1 MAEITLQCQ
10 GLDCPQPVLK
20 CKETIDISNPDRLI
34 VQVDNEAARENVT
47 RFLRSQNYQVLKVQ
61 DKGGIFELT
70 AEPKDRDASAAEKA
84 AGHEDRPQTS
94 PAPGPSA
101 HADDAHLV
109 LITSNVIG
117 HGDEELGHKLM
128 HNFIA
133 TLPEMGPSLWR
144 ILLLNS
150 GVKLAVEHS
159 PVLDNLKRLEEN
171 GVSILVCG
179 TCLDFFNLLEQKQV
193 GQTTNMLDVVT
204 SLQLADKV
212 IKV

>member
-1 MAEITLQCQ
+1 MSEIILQCQ

-20 CKETIDISNPDRLI
+20 CKEAITASNPDRLM

-47 RFLRSQNYQVLKVQ
+47 RFLRSQNYQVLNIQ
-61 DKGGIFELT
+61 DKDGIFELI
-70 AEPKDRDASAAEKA
+70 AESLNKDPSQTKQPAE
-84 AGHEDRPQTS
+84 EEIQSRSS
-94 PAPGPSA
+94 PGVKSWTPGA
-101 HADDAHLV
+101 YAHLV

-117 HGDEELGHKLM
+117 HGDDELGQKLM

-150 GVKLAVEHS
+150 GVKLAVGQS
-159 PVLDNLKRLEEN
+159 PVLDNLKKLEEN

-179 TCLDFFNLLEQKQV
+179 TCLDFFSLLEQKHV

>member
-1 MAEITLQCQ
+1 MSDITLQCQ

-20 CKETIDISNPDRLI
+20 CKEAITESNPDRLI
-34 VQVDNEAARENVT
+34 VRVDNEAARENVT

-61 DKGGIFELT
+61 EMDGIFELT
-70 AEPKDRDASAAEKA
+70 AESKDRDTSASEKGA
-84 AGHEDRPQTS
+84 QHEDRPQPS
-94 PAPGPSA
+94 LAPGPSA
-101 HADDAHLV
+101 HIDDAHLV
-109 LITSNVIG
+109 FITSNVIG
-117 HGDEELGHKLM
+117 HGDDELGLKLM

-150 GVKLAVEHS
+150 GVKLAVEQS
-159 PVLDNLKRLEEN
+159 PVLDNLKKLEEN

>member
-1 MAEITLQCQ
+1 MSDIILQCQ
-10 GLDCPQPVLK
+10 GLDCPQPVIK
-20 CKETIDISNPDRLI
+20 CKEAITESNPDRLI

-47 RFLRSQNYQVLKVQ
+47 RFLRSQSYQVLQVQ
-61 DKGGIFELT
+61 DKGGVFELT
-70 AEPKDRDASAAEKA
+70 AEPKDREASAAKKA
-84 AGHEDRPQTS
+84 AQHEDRPQASLS
-94 PAPGPSA
+94 PRPSA

-117 HGDEELGHKLM
+117 HGNDELGQKLM
-128 HNFIA
+128 HNFIT

-159 PVLDNLKRLEEN
+159 PVLENLQKLEKS

-179 TCLDFFNLLEQKQV
+179 TCLDFFNLLEQKEV